1 MRTQALTASQKQLV
15 EENIQLASYVARRF
29 TNIMRYTGLDYDDL
43 VSLAYMG
50 LCRGARLYDPER
62 SNPSTYL
69 VRCCETTILQELRK
83 WRTRRG
89 STQVISLESTAW
101 FLDNPAATLGD
112 VVADKDTDVESEA
125 IAHVALRRVMEEST
139 ERELT
144 ILKLYNLGMSQ
155 SAISPIIGVSQ
166 SHVSRII
173 RGIRRRADE
182 ALAESD
188 GRTRNEENSAID
200 QRAAAIG

>member
-125 IAHVALRRVMEEST
+125 IAHVALGRVLAEST

-155 SAISPIIGVSQ
+155 SAISPIIGVRYMIMTSDLRWK
-166 SHVSRII
+166 SRGLYRQTDI
-173 RGIRRRADE
+173 
-182 ALAESD
+182 SD
-188 GRTRNEENSAID
+188 GR
-200 QRAAAIG
+200 